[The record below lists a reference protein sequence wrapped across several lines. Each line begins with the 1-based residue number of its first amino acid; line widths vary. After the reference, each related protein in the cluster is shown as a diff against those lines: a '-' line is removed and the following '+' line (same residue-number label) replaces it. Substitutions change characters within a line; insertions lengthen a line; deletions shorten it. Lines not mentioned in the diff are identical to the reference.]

1 MPTLRFFLKEGIRR
15 PYSLINSFSA
25 LSAPLRLKN
34 KGMEHTQ
41 RQKIEAAGG
50 KVVTIAEF
58 LDLSPEEMEIIEIRL
73 SLSKS
78 LKKFTQQEQLSQQK
92 LAENINSSQ
101 SRVAKMEASDP
112 SVSINLLIKSLLALG
127 ATREDIAT
135 AIAGN

>member
-1 MPTLRFFLKEGIRR
+1 MDPVK
-15 PYSLINSFSA
+15 
-25 LSAPLRLKN
+25 
-34 KGMEHTQ
+34 

-58 LDLSPEEMEIIEIRL
+58 LDLSPEEVEMIEIRL
-73 SLSKS
+73 SLSRS
-78 LKKFTQQEQLSQQK
+78 LKKLRQQEQLSQQK
-92 LAENINSSQ
+92 LAENISSSQ

-112 SVSINLLIKSLLALG
+112 SVSIDLLIKSLLALG

>member
-1 MPTLRFFLKEGIRR
+1 MDPIK
-15 PYSLINSFSA
+15 
-25 LSAPLRLKN
+25 
-34 KGMEHTQ
+34 

-50 KVVTIAEF
+50 KVVTVAEF

-78 LKKFTQQEQLSQQK
+78 LKKLRQQEQLSQQK

-101 SRVAKMEASDP
+101 SRVAKMEAASP
-112 SVSINLLIKSLLALG
+112 SVSIDLLIKSLLSLG

-135 AIAGN
+135 AISGK